1 MNVPEIINELTSN
14 ITLADLVL
22 FTAGVS
28 LLSYW
33 LVKTSLGRTALIA
46 SPPRRNNM
54 PLYLPF
60 VPLLFFF
67 GIYTL
72 ADSTRQYLA
81 RDLPEWQ
88 DAFLDNLFLCVAA
101 LASMLVIILLARSTF
116 ARRLK
121 GFGLDPHTTPKDLF
135 AAFLNLLTVWPVLL
149 FMIIATILLGKLIYG
164 SDFQMPQH
172 EELVEIMSHPQLSL
186 RILIAVTTIAV
197 MPALEEML
205 FRGMF
210 QTAIRSFLEA
220 RSSARIR
227 PAEMLYARKPQS
239 PITDYHS
246 PITNHQLPVTNH
258 QLPVTNHQSPNTA
271 WAAIA
276 ITSALFATIHANP
289 QHWPALFVLS
299 ISIGYAYEKSGS
311 LFRPIFIHALFNAT
325 SVISV
330 LNQ

>member
-1 MNVPEIINELTSN
+1 
-14 ITLADLVL
+14 
-22 FTAGVS
+22 
-28 LLSYW
+28 
-33 LVKTSLGRTALIA
+33 
-46 SPPRRNNM
+46 
-54 PLYLPF
+54 
-60 VPLLFFF
+60 
-67 GIYTL
+67 
-72 ADSTRQYLA
+72 
-81 RDLPEWQ
+81 
-88 DAFLDNLFLCVAA
+88 
-101 LASMLVIILLARSTF
+101 
-116 ARRLK
+116 LK
-121 GFGLDPHTTPKDLF
+121 GFGLDLRTTPKDLF

-149 FMIIATILLGKLIYG
+149 AMIITTILLGKLIYG
-164 SDFQMPQH
+164 SDFEIPQH
-172 EELVEIMSHPQLSL
+172 EELVEIMAYSQLPL

-220 RSSARIR
+220 RFSTRR
-227 PAEMLYARKPQS
+227 RQAEMLYARKPQS

-246 PITNHQLPVTNH
+246 PITDH

-276 ITSALFATIHANP
+276 LTSALFATIHANP

-311 LFRPIFIHALFNAT
+311 LFRSIFIHALFNAT